1 MAKGGK
7 ELNVISEATEAS
19 EDRGPLVQDKELS
32 KAKDMVKEA
41 TNNTPASADD
51 VLAFLEADDFEGDT
65 VEEVYLDNRVI
76 VARDIRPMIAAW
88 HEYKGAMAQ
97 VKTSYKLWKVESELG
112 GTTGANGEDPRKEN
126 LIQSASRVKTSIDFI
141 EGEVKEA
148 FPKLQGVAFLTRS
161 ELLVLPTWMHTLLN
175 VQIEATPQEKLVA
188 QEELQKSLESKTNQ
202 EE

>member
-32 KAKDMVKEA
+32 EARDMVKEA
-41 TNNTPASADD
+41 TNNTPASADE
-51 VLAFLEADDFEGDT
+51 VLAFLEADDLAEDT
-65 VEEVYLDNRVI
+65 TEEVYLDNRVI

-112 GTTGANGEDPRKEN
+112 GASGSNGEDPRKEN
-126 LIQSASRVKTSIDFI
+126 LIQSASRIKTSIDFI

-161 ELLVLPTWMHTLLN
+161 ELVVLPTWMHTLLN

>member
-32 KAKDMVKEA
+32 EARDMVKEA
-41 TNNTPASADD
+41 TNNTPASADE
-51 VLAFLEADDFEGDT
+51 VLAFLEADDLAEDT
-65 VEEVYLDNRVI
+65 TEEVYLDNRVI

-112 GTTGANGEDPRKEN
+112 GASGSNGEDPRKEN
-126 LIQSASRVKTSIDFI
+126 LIQSASRIKTSIDFI

-161 ELLVLPTWMHTLLN
+161 ELVVLPTWMHTLLN
-175 VQIEATPQEKLVA
+175 LQIEATPQEKLVA

-202 EE
+202 E

>member
-19 EDRGPLVQDKELS
+19 EDRGPLVQDEELS
-32 KAKDMVKEA
+32 EVKDMVKEA
-41 TNNTPASADD
+41 TNNTPASADE
-51 VLAFLEADDFEGDT
+51 VLAFLEADDLEEDT
-65 VEEVYLDNRVI
+65 TEEVYLDNRVI

-112 GTTGANGEDPRKEN
+112 GASGSNGEDPRKEN
-126 LIQSASRVKTSIDFI
+126 LIQSASRIKTSIDFI

-161 ELLVLPTWMHTLLN
+161 ELVVLPTWMHTLLN

>member
-32 KAKDMVKEA
+32 EARDMVKEA

-51 VLAFLEADDFEGDT
+51 VLAFLEADDLEEDT
-65 VEEVYLDNRVI
+65 TEEVYLDNRVI

-112 GTTGANGEDPRKEN
+112 GASGSNGEDPRKEN
-126 LIQSASRVKTSIDFI
+126 LIQSASRIKTSIDFI

-161 ELLVLPTWMHTLLN
+161 ELVVLPTWMHTLLN
-175 VQIEATPQEKLVA
+175 LQIEATPQEKLVA

-202 EE
+202 E

>member
-32 KAKDMVKEA
+32 EAKDMVKEA

-51 VLAFLEADDFEGDT
+51 VLAFLEADDLEEDT
-65 VEEVYLDNRVI
+65 TEEVYLDNRVI

-112 GTTGANGEDPRKEN
+112 GASGSNGEDPRKEN
-126 LIQSASRVKTSIDFI
+126 LIQSASRIKTSIDFI

-161 ELLVLPTWMHTLLN
+161 ELVVLPTWMHTLLN
-175 VQIEATPQEKLVA
+175 IQIEATPQEKLVA
-188 QEELQKSLESKTNQ
+188 QEELQKSLESKPDQ
-202 EE
+202 E